1 MTVTVVRCQ
10 NCFSPFHKITVGVS
24 LYTINDTSCCEF
36 DYNHK
41 TKKIKRKSRMFTLL
55 EEVGMSPANYH
66 NLITQRVY
74 EMQFIETYRDLTE
87 ISQ

>member
-1 MTVTVVRCQ
+1 M
-10 NCFSPFHKITVGVS
+10 
-24 LYTINDTSCCEF
+24 Y
-36 DYNHK
+36 
-41 TKKIKRKSRMFTLL
+41 TLL

-87 ISQ
+87 IFPIIFKSLSILSS